1 MPTLFRLIVALVFIG
16 CLAYGALFAL
26 TIYVKPTQKQ
36 ITVRIPQRDLVLTPV
51 IPKPVAPVTAAA
63 TLQQPDD
70 PNAQVVD
77 TPE

>member
-1 MPTLFRLIVALVFIG
+1 MPTLIRLIFALLFLG
-16 CLAYGALFAL
+16 CLVLAGLFAL
-26 TIYVKPTQKQ
+26 TIYVKPGEKE

-51 IPKPVAPVTAAA
+51 VPRPAAPVTAAA

-70 PNAQVVD
+70 PNARVVN